1 MTLEEAVYARH
12 SVRSYTGEALAKEA
26 AFALEEEIGK
36 CNKEGGLSI
45 RLVQNEPKAFKS
57 FLAKYG
63 KFSGVTSYIV
73 LAGEQADDL
82 RERAGYYGERLVL
95 SAQTLGLNTCWA
107 ALSFG
112 KGAAKKSAGLKKGEK
127 LVCVIAVGYGK
138 TQGIPHKSK
147 TFDDV
152 AVAKDAPEWFRK
164 GVEFALLAPTAT
176 NQQKFRFTLVGNKVL
191 AECTGG
197 FYGDIDL
204 GIVKYHFEAG
214 AGTENFVW
222 SK

>member
-112 KGAAKKSAGLKKGEK
+112 KGEK

-204 GIVKYHFEAG
+204 GIVKYHFESG
-214 AGTENFVW
+214 AGKENFVW

>member
-112 KGAAKKSAGLKKGEK
+112 KGAAKKSAGLKRAKNLSASLPSGTGKRRESRTKAK
-127 LVCVIAVGYGK
+127 LSTTLPSPRMRPNGSGRAWNLPCSRPRRPISRNSALPLSGTRCLRNVRVAF
-138 TQGIPHKSK
+138 TQI
-147 TFDDV
+147 
-152 AVAKDAPEWFRK
+152 
-164 GVEFALLAPTAT
+164 
-176 NQQKFRFTLVGNKVL
+176 
-191 AECTGG
+191 
-197 FYGDIDL
+197 
-204 GIVKYHFEAG
+204 
-214 AGTENFVW
+214 
-222 SK
+222 

>member
-95 SAQTLGLNTCWA
+95 SAQTLGLNTC
-107 ALSFG
+107 
-112 KGAAKKSAGLKKGEK
+112 
-127 LVCVIAVGYGK
+127 
-138 TQGIPHKSK
+138 
-147 TFDDV
+147 
-152 AVAKDAPEWFRK
+152 
-164 GVEFALLAPTAT
+164 
-176 NQQKFRFTLVGNKVL
+176 
-191 AECTGG
+191 
-197 FYGDIDL
+197 
-204 GIVKYHFEAG
+204 
-214 AGTENFVW
+214 
-222 SK
+222 